1 MEAGGRNELQ
11 WIVLTVDCLPCL
23 LFTVSRWT
31 VLRLLTA
38 GLLRRTEAAK
48 ARMVLLSCG
57 VRGDS
62 DLSCGSRESNSKT
75 KAPDSQT
82 GVVRRG

>member
-1 MEAGGRNELQ
+1 MDCFDSRLLALPSFHCEP
-11 WIVLTVDCLPCL
+11 VDC
-23 LFTVSRWT
+23 

-48 ARMVLLSCG
+48 ARMVLLSCE